1 MVKENIKIENL
12 SKSYPEGEDRRIV
25 LDDCSFA
32 IEAGKMTSLV
42 GKSGSGKTTILNL
55 LGGLMPADQSHI
67 YLDGEDITTYS
78 ENELD
83 DYRAEKIGFI
93 FQDFELI
100 EDFTVEENICLVSD
114 LYQKDRNQKRLNEL
128 LQHLELTDLKDHLPS
143 QLSGGEKQRTA
154 IARALYPS
162 PSLVLA
168 DEPTG
173 NLDRIRSKQVFDL
186 LRENCFLFDQTILVV
201 THDLSLAKQAD
212 QILVL
217 EDGKVS
223 RYESD

>member
-143 QLSGGEKQRTA
+143 QLSGGGKTK
-154 IARALYPS
+154 
-162 PSLVLA
+162 
-168 DEPTG
+168 DC
-173 NLDRIRSKQVFDL
+173 
-186 LRENCFLFDQTILVV
+186 NCQSA
-201 THDLSLAKQAD
+201 LSLS
-212 QILVL
+212 IS
-217 EDGKVS
+217 GS
-223 RYESD
+223 G

>member
-25 LDDCSFA
+25 LDDCSFT

-55 LGGLMPADQSHI
+55 LGGLMPADQGHI

-114 LYQKDRNQKRLNEL
+114 LY
-128 LQHLELTDLKDHLPS
+128 
-143 QLSGGEKQRTA
+143 
-154 IARALYPS
+154 
-162 PSLVLA
+162 
-168 DEPTG
+168 
-173 NLDRIRSKQVFDL
+173 
-186 LRENCFLFDQTILVV
+186 
-201 THDLSLAKQAD
+201 
-212 QILVL
+212 
-217 EDGKVS
+217 
-223 RYESD
+223 